1 MYSAIATLF
10 GACIIAGSIVW
21 ASDQHARSVRCAG
34 YLASVNGADSVLRVF
49 GGGRNDRIA
58 QEAFRALTLA
68 GCPFERPWN
77 FPD

>member
-1 MYSAIATLF
+1 MYGAIATIV
-10 GACIIAGSIVW
+10 GAIIIAGSVVW

-34 YLASVNGADSVLRVF
+34 YLASVNGSDSVIRIFGSGSNSRV
-49 GGGRNDRIA
+49 A